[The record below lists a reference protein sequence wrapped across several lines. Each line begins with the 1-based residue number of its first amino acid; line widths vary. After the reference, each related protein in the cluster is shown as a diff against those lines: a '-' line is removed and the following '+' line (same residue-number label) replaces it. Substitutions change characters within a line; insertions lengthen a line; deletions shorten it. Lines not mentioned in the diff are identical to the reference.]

1 MDNTTRSGSL
11 QFYPR
16 CRAKKI
22 IPSVNW
28 RPVAGHNRKEN
39 THNGTKA
46 GLMGFVGYK
55 VAMTSVAV
63 KDETPD
69 SMTKGK
75 KIIVPGTIIE
85 CPSMKIYS
93 IRFYKNSQVVGEIVV
108 SNDKILRRKI
118 KVAKNIDAIK
128 SFDEHM
134 KKIVSDDNAYDDVRV
149 VLFSEV
155 FKTGIGKKKP
165 NLLEIGLS
173 GNRNDKLHFAKEK
186 IGKEISVADVFGASV
201 GKLVDIHGVTKG
213 YGLQGP
219 VKRFG
224 IGLKS
229 HKAEKGQRRPGSLGP
244 WKPARTTYRAPQAG
258 QVGYF
263 TRISYN
269 SLIMKVG
276 SVKDNKDAKGSL
288 VNIPG
293 GYKRYGN
300 IKTDYMILRGS
311 VPGPKMRGLAI
322 TSAIRPTKFQAKKK
336 LEVLELR

>member
-1 MDNTTRSGSL
+1 MDHTTRSGSL

-28 RPVAGHNRKEN
+28 RPVAVHNRREN

-55 VAMTSVAV
+55 VGMTSVFV

-75 KIIVPGTIIE
+75 KIIVPGTILE
-85 CPSMKIYS
+85 CPSMKVYS
-93 IRFYKNSQVVGEIVV
+93 IRFYKNNQVVGEVVV

-118 KVAKNIDAIK
+118 KVTKDVK
-128 SFDEHM
+128 GFDEKI
-134 KKIVSDDNAYDDVRV
+134 KKIISDDSAYDDVRV

-173 GNRNDKLHFAKEK
+173 GAKQDKLHFAKEK
-186 IGKEISVADVFGASV
+186 IGKEISVSDVFGASV

-229 HKAEKGQRRPGSLGP
+229 HKSEKGQRRPGSLGP
-244 WKPARTTYRAPQAG
+244 WTPSRVTFRAPQAG

-263 TRISYN
+263 TRVSYN
-269 SLIMKVG
+269 NLIMKVG
-276 SVKDNKDAKGSL
+276 SVKDGKEKGAN

-300 IKTDYMILRGS
+300 VKTDYIILRGS
-311 VPGPKMRGLAI
+311 VPGAKMRGLAI

>member
-28 RPVAGHNRKEN
+28 RPVANHNRKEN
-39 THNGTKA
+39 THNGAKA
-46 GLMGFVGYK
+46 GLMGFIGYK
-55 VAMTSVAV
+55 VAMTSVSA

-93 IRFYKNSQVVGEIVV
+93 IRFYKNGQVVGDVVV
-108 SNDKILRRKI
+108 SNDKILKRKI
-118 KVAKNIDAIK
+118 KVVNNAETVKNFEEKIK
-128 SFDEHM
+128 KFSANDNSF
-134 KKIVSDDNAYDDVRV
+134 DDVRV
-149 VLFSEV
+149 VVFSEV

-173 GNRNDKLHFAKEK
+173 GSNKQDKLNFAKEK
-186 IGKEISVADVFGASV
+186 VGKEISVVDVFGASV

-219 VKRFG
+219 MKRFG

-244 WKPARTTYRAPQAG
+244 WKPSRTTFRAPQAG
-258 QVGYF
+258 QVGFF
-263 TRISYN
+263 TRVSYN
-269 SLIMKVG
+269 NLVLKVG
-276 SVKDNKDAKGSL
+276 SVKEKDAKGVS
-288 VNIPG
+288 VNVPG
-293 GYKRYGN
+293 GYKRYGDV
-300 IKTDYMILRGS
+300 KTDFMILRGS
-311 VPGPKMRGLAI
+311 VPGPKRRGIAI